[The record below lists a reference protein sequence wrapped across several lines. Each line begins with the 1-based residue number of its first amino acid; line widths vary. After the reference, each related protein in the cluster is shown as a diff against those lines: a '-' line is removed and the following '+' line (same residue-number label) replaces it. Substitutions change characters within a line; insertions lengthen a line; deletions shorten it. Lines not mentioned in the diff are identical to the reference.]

1 MNSRHQDGRRQRTF
15 GAAPSATVIRRRTA
29 LLGIALVAIL
39 GVMWLYRPVEAQD
52 EANRPEAAARVE
64 APPVGAPPAGP
75 GAAPTDGAAEPGTA
89 RRSAIPVTPVEMLNA
104 LGWYF
109 AVPFVLASVI
119 ALWFGIERVV
129 VLRRGRVIPRPF
141 VERFLQQLQQ
151 GKLDPETALRLCQES
166 GSPVAHVFAHGV
178 RKWGK
183 PSVEVEQAIIDGGER
198 QVSHLRNHLKVL
210 NGVASVSPL
219 IGLFGTVVGM
229 ILSFNRI
236 ANSDAMGKTTQL
248 AEGIG
253 VALLTTAVGLAIAI
267 PSLVLYMYL
276 AGRVDSLVMEM
287 DELAQNVVH
296 MISAEGLTRE
306 PVARPA
312 ATAHRVPSK
321 PHTDPQPKKRAV

>member
-15 GAAPSATVIRRRTA
+15 GAAPSATAIRRRAA
-29 LLGIALVAIL
+29 LLGMVLVAIL
-39 GVMWLYRPVEAQD
+39 GVMWLYRPVDAQD
-52 EANRPEAAARVE
+52 EAGRPEAAARVD
-64 APPVGAPPAGP
+64 APPAGP
-75 GAAPTDGAAEPGTA
+75 GAAPVDGAADPGTA
-89 RRSAIPVTPVEMLNA
+89 RRSAIPVTPIEVFEA

-109 AVPFVLASVI
+109 AAAFLLASVI

-141 VERFLQQLQQ
+141 VDRFLQQLQQ
-151 GKLDPETALRLCQES
+151 GKLDPETALRLCEES

-198 QVSHLRNHLKVL
+198 QVSQLRNHLRVL
-210 NGVASVSPL
+210 NGVASIAPL

-229 ILSFNRI
+229 ILSFNDI
-236 ANSDAMGKTTQL
+236 ASSNAMGKANEL
-248 AEGIG
+248 AGGIA

-296 MISAEGLTRE
+296 MISAEGLARE

-312 ATAHRVPSK
+312 ATSHRVPSK